1 LAQENVS
8 QSHIELLKNESSFLA
23 NTVKFDKIIVY
34 NGDVPD
40 LTPLV
45 LNKEIDYLTHQFP
58 GSSMKSFL
66 DLGYKTIQ
74 LQGVDG
80 IGMYFNGAVKSL
92 GKKEVRQAIAY
103 VIDRKKIAELALPG
117 VTRGTKYVSGLGD
130 LMTEKWVD
138 TSKLTDYSVNL
149 DKAKELLGSV
159 GMKQKDGKWYQ
170 ANGAPFNLTIQCP
183 TSWSD
188 ASTAASEIAQQLTAF
203 GINTVFE
210 GIDPNSRQSNINEGN
225 FELALSFFGTAQ
237 PHPMFAFETPLLMS
251 NANVSKGLSY
261 PMAQKTEKYG
271 DINLEELIYAST
283 KGWDIDKQKEI
294 VEKIVLTINDTVP
307 YLPIY
312 SKWSTNLSSKG
323 LKTDWGSDDS
333 LYLNSPGDDNF
344 AVIKILN
351 GELKPIQ

>member
-1 LAQENVS
+1 
-8 QSHIELLKNESSFLA
+8 
-23 NTVKFDKIIVY
+23 
-34 NGDVPD
+34 
-40 LTPLV
+40 
-45 LNKEIDYLTHQFP
+45 
-58 GSSMKSFL
+58 
-66 DLGYKTIQ
+66 
-74 LQGVDG
+74 
-80 IGMYFNGAVKSL
+80 
-92 GKKEVRQAIAY
+92 
-103 VIDRKKIAELALPG
+103 
-117 VTRGTKYVSGLGD
+117 
-130 LMTEKWVD
+130 MTEKWVD

-261 PMAQKTEKYG
+261 PMVQKTEKYG